1 MCCASLGP
9 VGKQHVSR
17 FYYSHVGSAKRDSV
31 ADDLLCRLCCAH
43 SYSPSH
49 ETLGRSSLHL
59 ATRREVI

>member
-1 MCCASLGP
+1 MCCASLGR
-9 VGKQHVSR
+9 VVKQNISH
-17 FYYSHVGSAKRDSV
+17 FYYSHVGLACDNDALSE
-31 ADDLLCRLCCAH
+31 LIGLCAH